1 MRLFA
6 WQSVSILACAACTAQ
21 SSMPRAPDATLA
33 AKAADVGGYVS
44 SVDREGVP
52 QFVWAVGKQPAPRD
66 ASPVRA
72 ARFHLARFA
81 AAQNLTQRAID
92 DAEVVRT
99 ADLGAGGV
107 IVHLRQRIDG
117 VEVYPSDVKVLMRQ
131 NLELVAISG
140 RLREPA
146 ATTRSFQLSAADAAA
161 RALGITQ
168 PQLEPLA
175 DGYQRF
181 AIGANPARIR
191 PLFFAG
197 GQGVVP
203 AYFVELYAGDDAWR
217 LIVAADDGRVLDRK
231 SLVADSAFNYR
242 VWAQPDGD
250 KRPLDGPQADYT
262 PHPTGTPDGTQ
273 PPFIAPNLVSMEGFN
288 HNPFGA
294 ADPWLATGAVQTLGN
309 NVDCYTDNNPPDGY
323 SNGDLRAT
331 TTAAGTFDRTYD
343 VTLAP
348 LASNDQSMASVT
360 QAFYT
365 TNWLHDWWYDSHF
378 DENAF
383 NAQANNYGR
392 GGLGSDPLHIEVQDS
407 YTAGQRNNANMST
420 PADGFSPRMQIYV
433 WSGPETHHLTMGST
447 EFTAGTASFGA
458 QSYNVTAD
466 VVLADDGTATVTDA
480 CQPLTNTVTG
490 KIVLVDRGT
499 CAFTAKAGNVQ
510 MAGGVGMIVANNAAG
525 TTPPGMGGTDTTI
538 TIPAMS
544 LTQADGATLK
554 SQLMAGT
561 VTMTMFRQVGTER
574 DGALD
579 NSVVAHEWGH
589 YLHHRLA
596 DCGANQCGGMSEG
609 WADFDALMMEARDGD
624 DLSKTFAVGIYSA
637 VSFGDS
643 GYFGIRRF
651 PYSVDQTKNAL
662 MLHHIHDGETLPN
675 TPKNGGTSA
684 NSEVHNTGEVWATMM
699 WEVYVALQQAR
710 GTASFED
717 THRKMGDYV
726 VAGLQL
732 TPRDATFTEQRDAIL
747 AAISARSTDDLATAS
762 AAFARR
768 GAGSCAVAPPRDST
782 NNAGVVDDSQ
792 LKSVLQVGAVRVDD
806 SIRSCDQDGYLDGD
820 EQGRLVITVANA
832 GPVPLSGTTLAVTST
847 TTGITFPAG
856 TTANIP
862 PLAPY
867 AKTDVA
873 LTVALANSVT
883 APDVLQVSIE
893 ADNADSCTTA
903 VTKTFAQHI
912 NVDDVPASSATE
924 DVESVAPAWT
934 QMGANFDGVWARTE
948 TAPADHA
955 WVGTD
960 VGSAADASLV
970 SPDLIVS
977 ATDSFVITFDHKFS
991 FEASTSGTTTTY
1003 FDGGVI
1009 ELSTDGGVTW
1019 ADISTK
1025 VDPGYGGALS
1035 NSSGNPIGG
1044 RQAFVGKNAMY
1055 PSRETKTL
1063 DLGTMLA
1070 GQTVKLR
1077 FRIGTD
1083 SGSGDYGWE
1092 IDNIAVAGITNTP
1105 FRSLQT
1111 DQGVCRLICPGGLT
1125 ACGTSCVHLGT
1136 DPLHCGSCDNACAS
1150 GNVCA
1155 AGVCAL
1161 SCQTGRTNCTGQCV
1175 DVQTD
1180 NANCGACGTN
1190 CPSGTV
1196 CGGGTCALS
1205 CQQGRTDCSG
1215 SCVNTDTD
1223 GANCGACGNACAA
1236 GSVCSAGQC
1245 GLSCSSGETNCSGSC
1260 VNLQS
1265 DDANCGACGGAC
1277 SVGSTCHGGHCIAPP
1292 VAKAG
1297 AGVTVHSG
1305 DHVTL
1310 SASGSMDP
1318 NGETLTFAWT
1328 QTAGT
1333 QVTLAGANQAATN
1346 FTAPTVTAPERLT
1359 FQIEVADSQASA
1371 RDHVDVVVLPI
1382 PPVPSDSGC
1391 SCNVAGRNAPSAM
1404 WLLVAMAALAFRRR
1418 R

>member
-1 MRLFA
+1 M
-6 WQSVSILACAACTAQ
+6 AQ
-21 SSMPRAPDATLA
+21 SPSSRAPDSASLSA
-33 AKAADVGGYVS
+33 RAADAGGYVS

-66 ASPVRA
+66 ATPVRA
-72 ARFHLARFA
+72 ARFHLSRFS
-81 AAQNLTQRAID
+81 AAQKLSQPAID
-92 DAEVVRT
+92 GAEVVRT
-99 ADLGAGGV
+99 ADLGDGGV
-107 IVHLRQRIDG
+107 LVHLRQRIDG
-117 VEVYPSDVKVLMRQ
+117 IEVYPSDVKVLMRR

-140 RLREPA
+140 RLREPS
-146 ATTRSFQLSAADAAA
+146 ATGRTFQLGAASACA

-168 PQLEPLA
+168 PQLEAPQ
-175 DGYQRF
+175 DGYQSF
-181 AIGANPARIR
+181 AVGASPGRIR

-197 GQGVVP
+197 EQGIVP
-203 AYFVELYAGDDAWR
+203 AYFIELYAGDDAWR
-217 LIVAADDGRVLDRK
+217 LIASAADGRVLDRR
-231 SLVADSAFNYR
+231 SLVADSSFNYR
-242 VWAQPDGD
+242 VWAQTDAD
-250 KRPLDGPQADYT
+250 KRPLDGPQADFS
-262 PHPTGTPDGTQ
+262 PHPTGMPDGTQ
-273 PPFIAPNLVSMEGFN
+273 PAFIAPNLVSMEGFN

-309 NVDCYTDNNPPDGY
+309 NVDAYTDNNPPDGY

-348 LASNDQSMASVT
+348 LASNDQSMAAVT

-378 DENAF
+378 DEAAM

-433 WSGPETHHLTMGST
+433 WSGPETHHLTNASST

-458 QSYNVTAD
+458 QSYNLSAD
-466 VVLADDGTATVTDA
+466 VVLADDGTAPNSDA
-480 CQPLTNTVTG
+480 CTPLTNTATG
-490 KIVLVDRGT
+490 KIVLVDRGS
-499 CAFTAKAGNVQ
+499 CAFTVKAGNVQ
-510 MAGGVGMIVANNAAG
+510 TAGGVGMIVANNAAG

-544 LTQADGATLK
+544 VTQADGATLK
-554 SQLMAGT
+554 AQIAAGT
-561 VTMTMFRQVGTER
+561 VTMTMSRQVGTER

-609 WADFDALMMEARDGD
+609 WADFDALMMIARDGD
-624 DLSKTFAVGIYSA
+624 DLTKTFAVGIYSA
-637 VSFGDS
+637 ISFGDS

-662 MLHHIHDGETLPN
+662 MLHHIHNGETLPT

-684 NSEVHNTGEVWATMM
+684 NSEVHNTGEVWATQM

-710 GTASFED
+710 GTASFESV
-717 THRKMGDYV
+717 HRKMSDYI

-747 AAISARSTDDLATAS
+747 AAIAARSADDLAVAS

-768 GAGSCAVAPPRDST
+768 GSGTCAVAPASDST
-782 NNAGVVDDSQ
+782 DNAGVVDDNQ
-792 LKSVLQVGAVRVDD
+792 LKSVLQIGAVRVDD

-820 EQGRLVITVANA
+820 ERGRLVIKVANA
-832 GPVPLSGTTLAVTST
+832 GPVALDGTTLAITST
-847 TTGITFPAG
+847 TTGITFPDG
-856 TTANIP
+856 TTAAIP

-867 AKTDVA
+867 ASTEVA
-873 LTVALANSVT
+873 LTVALDNSVT
-883 APDVLQVSIE
+883 APETLQVSIE
-893 ADNADSCTTA
+893 ADNANSCTTA
-903 VTKTFAQHI
+903 VTRTFAQHI
-912 NVDDVPASSATE
+912 NVDDVAAASATE
-924 DVESVAPAWT
+924 DVESVVPAWSLA
-934 QMGANFDGVWARTE
+934 GVSNAGVWARTE

-960 VGSAADASLV
+960 VAVATDASLV
-970 SPDLIVS
+970 SPDLIVGT
-977 ATDSFVITFDHKFS
+977 ADSFVITFDHRYS

-1009 ELSTDGGVTW
+1009 ELSTDGGQTW

-1025 VDPGYGGALS
+1025 VDPGYNGALG
-1035 NSSGNPIGG
+1035 NASGNPIGG
-1044 RQAFVGKNAMY
+1044 HQAFVGKNAMW
-1055 PSRETKTL
+1055 PNRETKTL
-1063 DLGTMLA
+1063 DLGAMLA
-1070 GQTVKLR
+1070 GQTVRLR

-1092 IDNIAVAGITNTP
+1092 IDNIHVAGITNTP
-1105 FRSLQT
+1105 FRALVA

-1136 DPLHCGSCDNACAS
+1136 DPLNCGSCANACAS
-1150 GNVCA
+1150 GSVCA
-1155 AGVCAL
+1155 AGTCAV
-1161 SCQTGRTNCTGQCV
+1161 SCQAGSTNCTGQCI
-1175 DVQTD
+1175 DTQTD
-1180 NANCGACGTN
+1180 NANCGTCGN
-1190 CPSGTV
+1190 ACPSGTV
-1196 CGGGTCALS
+1196 CGAGQCALS
-1205 CQQGRTDCSG
+1205 CQQGRTNCSG
-1215 SCVNTDTD
+1215 SCVNLDTD

-1236 GSVCSAGQC
+1236 GTVCSNGSCTLSCSAGATRC
-1245 GLSCSSGETNCSGSC
+1245 GDSC
-1260 VNLQS
+1260 VNLQT

-1277 SVGSTCHGGHCIAPP
+1277 SVGSTCQGGKCEAPP
-1292 VAKAG
+1292 VARTSPG
-1297 AGVTVHSG
+1297 STVYSG
-1305 DHVTL
+1305 EHVML
-1310 SASGSMDP
+1310 SAASSTDP
-1318 NGETLTFAWT
+1318 NGDPLTFAWT
-1328 QTAGT
+1328 QMTGT
-1333 QVTLAGANQAATN
+1333 HVALAGADQATTG
-1346 FTAPTVTAPERLT
+1346 FTAPAVTAPERLT
-1359 FQIEVADSQASA
+1359 FQVEVANGHASA

-1382 PPVPSDSGC
+1382 PPTPVDQGGCSVAGHGVPS
-1391 SCNVAGRNAPSAM
+1391 AI
-1404 WLLVAMAALAFRRR
+1404 WLLAAFAALAFRRR